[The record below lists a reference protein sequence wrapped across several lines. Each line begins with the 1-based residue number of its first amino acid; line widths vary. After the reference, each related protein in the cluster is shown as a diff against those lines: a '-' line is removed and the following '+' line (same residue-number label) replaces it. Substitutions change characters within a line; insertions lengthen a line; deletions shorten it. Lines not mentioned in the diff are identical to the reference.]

1 MYKQNNYK
9 IIQIWIEIAIA
20 IVIKIQIH
28 LNQIHQL
35 KILSKTL
42 IKHINKTN
50 Y

>member
-9 IIQIWIEIAIA
+9 IIQIWIEI
-20 IVIKIQIH
+20 VIKIQMH